1 MMVSILLRLQFLRKM
16 GVYFSHTKSKSGSY
30 FTDFYF
36 LYDSYITIV
45 EPKEKIIITYEP
57 VKKDE
62 N

>member
-1 MMVSILLRLQFLRKM
+1 M